1 MSNMIKAYSVRYDD
15 VTKMT
20 IDTHLRIDRK
30 IEETRSAVI
39 HTTITA
45 SDGFVE
51 GLNAVIIETVPSI
64 EEIKEKHSKVMEEA
78 QVEAKKIIEQA
89 KKDTE
94 LMKKEAYS
102 SAQKKGFDDG
112 MLQVKK
118 EAQKLKA
125 EFDEKDRRLQEEF
138 EAKLETLEP
147 QMVQLVSALVEKVT
161 GIVVQDKE
169 EVIFYLIS
177 KAIKNMDKSDE
188 YTLRVSEDDYEYVS
202 TRKNLLLGAI
212 GREVPLYI
220 KEDANLMKNQCLI
233 ETEFKVINCSLDIQL
248 SNLITN
254 LKLIAGI

>member
-147 QMVQLVSALVEKVT
+147 QMVQLVSALVEIVT

-177 KAIKNMDKSDE
+177 KAI
-188 YTLRVSEDDYEYVS
+188 
-202 TRKNLLLGAI
+202 
-212 GREVPLYI
+212 
-220 KEDANLMKNQCLI
+220 
-233 ETEFKVINCSLDIQL
+233 
-248 SNLITN
+248 
-254 LKLIAGI
+254 